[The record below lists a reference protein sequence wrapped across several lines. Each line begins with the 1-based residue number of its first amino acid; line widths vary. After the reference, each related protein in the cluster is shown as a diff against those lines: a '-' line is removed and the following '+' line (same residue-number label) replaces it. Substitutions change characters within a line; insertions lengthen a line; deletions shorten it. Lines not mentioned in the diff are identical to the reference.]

1 MMTPILRW
9 ALPVVYAGVALGLA
23 NCAREPGLPA
33 EDTRVPVNVTDLEP
47 GMLCVDKCEP
57 DYGSAPVD
65 CAAAEAGLEFFPAP
79 VWNLDGPMPMPMPKL
94 YAYSDETTKFTATA
108 PGACDPVVAYK
119 DEDGNACAPYD
130 LVPALTERCGLTTGA
145 IHVRG
150 GPYREWGAGI
160 GLRLDNLAETAAGTL
175 GSTCTFPLP
184 ADAPSFCPKPEA
196 RIDDA
201 PGSTYTDGT
210 PRDMDVASTKTAY
223 YAMLVDLTD
232 WEGISFW
239 ARRGP
244 DSQGGFRVVI
254 GDRQTDDDISFHESI
269 LGLPQK
275 CRRYK
280 ECGCRDH
287 KPCTPDP
294 DLFILSCWEPGV
306 DPPPGTLDSNDVPI
320 TYELCGVDKCD
331 EAYSAYPNTA
341 DLEFYTPGHRPME
354 QAGTNTCSY
363 YAFNT
368 DQAGEYCY
376 DTVNGPP
383 PAEGKERCGDNW
395 MDPVALNPDWTFYK
409 IPFNELRQEGWA
421 KQYSH
426 FDQAGVTLVR
436 FTWSVGWM
444 DAWIDDVRFYRKA
457 K

>member
-1 MMTPILRW
+1 MIPIHRW

-33 EDTRVPVNVTDLEP
+33 EDTRVPVNQMDLEP
-47 GMLCVDKCEP
+47 GARCVDKCEP

-79 VWNLDGPMPMPMPKL
+79 VWDFEGGVATNLYDYDDK
-94 YAYSDETTKFTATA
+94 TTTFTATTPDTCL
-108 PGACDPVVAYK
+108 PGG
-119 DEDGNACAPYD
+119 DENACSPYE
-130 LVPALTERCGLTTGA
+130 PTPTPTERCGRATQA
-145 IHVRG
+145 MHVRG
-150 GPYREWGAGI
+150 GPWREWGGGI
-160 GLRLDNLAETAAGTL
+160 GRRLDNLASNAAAAL
-175 GSTCTFPLP
+175 GSSCAFPLA
-184 ADAPSFCPKPEA
+184 ADAPSFCPKQEA

-201 PGSTYTDGT
+201 PGTTFLDGT
-210 PRDMDVASTKTAY
+210 PRPLDSTKTAY
-223 YAMLVDLTD
+223 YTMVVDLTD

-244 DSQGGFRVVI
+244 DSQGGFRVVV
-254 GDRQTDDDISFHESI
+254 GDRQTDDDVSFHESI
-269 LGLPQK
+269 LGVPLS

-280 ECGCRDH
+280 ECECHNH
-287 KPCTPDP
+287 KPCTPHP
-294 DLFILSCWEPGV
+294 TAGILSCWDPAV
-306 DPPPGTLDSNDVPI
+306 DIPPGSPNAP

-331 EAYSAYPNTA
+331 EDYPAYPNEA
-341 DLEFYTPGHRPME
+341 DLVFNTQSNSSAQQR
-354 QAGTNTCSY
+354 GTNTCSY

-368 DQAGEYCY
+368 DQTGEYCY
-376 DTVNGPP
+376 DTVSGPP

-421 KQYSH
+421 KQFSH